1 MTIRISLAAQRDAV
15 QLEIDFRTREY
26 SAFIR
31 EKHRLT
37 SKYRD
42 TPTSEIEREVDLEI
56 RLAQMKAVL
65 ASLEQFEQGVIIGR
79 REMKPLV
86 RALVAALGAL
96 DPNVEGYYVG
106 DKISKLIDRAKE
118 ALEND

>member
-31 EKHRLT
+31 EKHRLA

-96 DPNVEGYYVG
+96 YPNVEGYYVG